1 MGIPFGVTDSAARVL
16 WWNQAMAIP
25 AIEWLV
31 ANEEAVRASATSTLG
46 IIDNADQS
54 ITVDA
59 GGQSVVTA
67 GFAAFD
73 VACAEAK
80 PGVGGGGG

>member
-1 MGIPFGVTDSAARVL
+1 MHGAGALRVMGIPFGVTDSAARVL
-16 WWNQAMAIP
+16 WWNQAMDIP

-46 IIDNADQS
+46 NIDNADQS

-59 GGQSVVTA
+59 VFSKCYVRRNCGMKMP
-67 GFAAFD
+67 
-73 VACAEAK
+73 C
-80 PGVGGGGG
+80 